1 MPLPPKAPD
10 PTLRTRVLDTAATLL
25 ARDGLGPFTLDAV
38 ARELGVPVAK
48 LTEVCFSREDLIFQV
63 LKQQVDALIS
73 RSNALIEPDVPVMEL
88 MRGLSEML
96 AVEIQ
101 AKPLLLD
108 LLLGQAAAAL
118 PQWSQRL
125 DELRSRLMAVALRVV
140 EVGREQEILR
150 TDLPADLVAGLLFE
164 IHVAGHL
171 LHRQQAPEAPLRAT
185 QRRLAILEVLYNGLR
200 PR

>member
-1 MPLPPKAPD
+1 
-10 PTLRTRVLDTAATLL
+10 
-25 ARDGLGPFTLDAV
+25 
-38 ARELGVPVAK
+38 VPVAK

-118 PQWSQRL
+118 PQWSERL
-125 DELRSRLMAVALRVV
+125 DELRSRLMAVALRVI

-171 LHRQQAPEAPLRAT
+171 LHRQQMAEAPLRAT